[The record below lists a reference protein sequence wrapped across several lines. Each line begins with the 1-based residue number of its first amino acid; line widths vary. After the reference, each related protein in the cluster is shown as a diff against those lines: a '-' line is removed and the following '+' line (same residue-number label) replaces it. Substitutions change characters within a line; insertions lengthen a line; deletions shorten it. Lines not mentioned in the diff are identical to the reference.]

1 VFAKQV
7 ICHSATFPGLGEWT
21 PTVLARIHRVL
32 TIFRNRRLNFY
43 ENVLYVKALATN
55 RASIRTL
62 MSALALGAVWVSVRC
77 GAAI

>member
-1 VFAKQV
+1 MNTTGGVALQKT
-7 ICHSATFPGLGEWT
+7 AAFPGT
-21 PTVLARIHRVL
+21 NHARHAEHGPHER
-32 TIFRNRRLNFY
+32 FGRLNFY
-43 ENVLYVKALATN
+43 ENVLYVKPLATN